1 MDTLNAIIID
11 DEINAREN
19 LRFLLNEFCKNVTIV
34 SESKNVDEAVIQI
47 KEHQPQL
54 IFLDIEMPQ
63 KNGFQLL
70 EAFDTINFQ
79 IIFVTAYDQ
88 YAIKA
93 FEFAALDY
101 LLKPIDIERLKKAVK
116 KASTI
121 ALKNLTFDKLE
132 LLKSNRKKVKKIA
145 IPYKSDYVIL
155 DLTNILCIEADRMY
169 SIIYTVDNKKYI
181 ASKKLSYYENLLSN
195 DTGFIRVHR
204 SWIINTNFIKIYS
217 RKDKTIQLDN
227 QFKVPVSKSYKEGF
241 ETIFCS

>member
-1 MDTLNAIIID
+1 MDTLDAIIID

-19 LRFLLNEFCKNVTIV
+19 LRFLLTEFCKNVTIV
-34 SESKNVDEAVIQI
+34 SEAKNVDEAVIQI
-47 KEHQPQL
+47 KKHQPQV

-70 EAFDTINFQ
+70 EAFDIIDFQ

-101 LLKPIDIERLKKAVK
+101 LLKPIDIERLQKAVK

-121 ALKNLTFDKLE
+121 AIKNIDKLE
-132 LLKSNRKKVKKIA
+132 LLKSNRKKVTKIA
-145 IPYKSDYVIL
+145 IPYKSDYVII

-181 ASKKLSYYENLLSN
+181 ASKKLSYYENLLSI
-195 DTGFIRVHR
+195 DTGFVRVHR
-204 SWIINTNFIKIYS
+204 SWMIHTNTIKIYS
-217 RKDKTIQLDN
+217 KKDKTIQLEN
-227 QFKVPVSKSYKEGF
+227 QFKVPLSKSYKEKF
-241 ETIFCS
+241 ESIFCS

>member
-121 ALKNLTFDKLE
+121 AIKNLTFDKLE

-169 SIIYTVDNKKYI
+169 SIIHTKDDKKYM
-181 ASKKLSYYENLLSN
+181 ASKKLSYYEDLLCKET
-195 DTGFIRVHR
+195 DFIRTHR
-204 SWIINTNFIKIYS
+204 SWIVNTNEIEFYS
-217 RKDKTIQLDN
+217 KKDKNIQLKN
-227 QFKVPVSKSYKEGF
+227 NFKVSVSKSYKETL
-241 ETIFCS
+241 ENIFCR

>member
-1 MDTLNAIIID
+1 MNTLNAIIID

-19 LRFLLNEFCKNVTIV
+19 LRFLLNEFCKNVIIV
-34 SESKNVDEAVIQI
+34 AESKNVDEAVIQI

-79 IIFVTAYDQ
+79 IIFITAYDQ

-116 KASTI
+116 KASAI
-121 ALKNLTFDKLE
+121 AIKNLTFDKLE

-155 DLTNILCIEADRMY
+155 DLKNIFCIEADRMY
-169 SIIYTVDNKKYI
+169 AILYTEKGKKYV
-181 ASKKLSYYENLLSN
+181 AAKKLSYYESLLCEEN
-195 DTGFIRVHR
+195 EFLRIHR
-204 SWIINTNFIKIYS
+204 SWIVNSNAIKMYSKKEKCIQLKNDIKI
-217 RKDKTIQLDN
+217 
-227 QFKVPVSKSYKEGF
+227 PVSKSYKEEF
-241 ETIFCS
+241 EAIFFT